1 MTIYTLDGIHPEL
14 ATESWVAPSAD
25 VMGRVRL
32 LHLASV
38 WVGAVL
44 RGDNEWIEVGEGSN
58 IQDGCV
64 LHSDM
69 DVPLTIGKNCTIG
82 HRAILHGCV
91 IGDNSLVG
99 MGACVMNHA
108 VIGKNCLI
116 GAYALVP
123 ERKIIPDNSLV
134 LGAPGKIARVLSSVE
149 ADGLTKSALGYVRN
163 WQRFAKGLSPTQ

>member
-1 MTIYTLDGIHPEL
+1 MTIYSLDGIHPEL
-14 ATESWVAPSAD
+14 AEESWIAPSAD
-25 VMGRVRL
+25 LMGRVRL
-32 LHLASV
+32 KHFASV
-38 WVGAVL
+38 WFGAVL
-44 RGDNEWIEVGEGSN
+44 RGDNEWIELGEGSN
-58 IQDGCV
+58 VQDGCV

-69 DVPLTIGKNCTIG
+69 GAPLTIGKNCTIG
-82 HRAILHGCV
+82 HKVILHGCV

-134 LGAPGKIARVLSSVE
+134 LGAPGKIARVLSVE
-149 ADGLTKSALGYVRN
+149 EAESLAKSAQGYVRN
-163 WQRFAKGLSPTQ
+163 WQSFKKGLAPI

>member
-1 MTIYTLDGIHPEL
+1 MTIYALDNINPEL
-14 ATESWVAPSAD
+14 ADETWIAPSAD
-25 VMGRVRL
+25 VMGWVRIK
-32 LHLASV
+32 HRASV
-38 WVGAVL
+38 WFGAVL

-69 DVPLTIGKNCTIG
+69 GAPLTIGKNCTIG
-82 HRAILHGCV
+82 HKAILHGCV
-91 IGDNSLVG
+91 IGDHSLVG

-134 LGAPGKIARVLSSVE
+134 LGAPGKIARVLSADEVE
-149 ADGLTKSALGYVRN
+149 ALPKSAQGYVRN
-163 WQRFAKGLSPTQ
+163 WQCFKAGLTELK